1 MPLFSIDDTDTPI
14 DHVPHGAQYRT
25 LRARLSDVHFDA
37 IRGELNT
44 RIDGHEV
51 RTSSWLP
58 GSTWEDTVFFPIY
71 LAAGHDRGLAGKFFG
86 QIVWEIFMNR
96 DEDWSFIKAEKD
108 GVQIPGTTYFRITR
122 Q

>member
-1 MPLFSIDDTDTPI
+1 MPLFSIDDTSTAI
-14 DHVPHGAQYRT
+14 VRVPHGAQYRT
-25 LRARLSDVHFDA
+25 LRGRLSDADFDA
-37 IRGELNT
+37 IRAALNA

-58 GSTWEDTVFFPIY
+58 GSDWEDTVFFPIY
-71 LAAGHDRGLAGKFFG
+71 LAAGQDRGLAGKFFG
-86 QIVWEIFMNR
+86 QIVWEIFMDR

-122 Q
+122 H